1 MRAQRDPH
9 PSGGCLDSQ
18 SVKTTGVGGA
28 ARGFDGGKKVK
39 GRKRHLLVD
48 TLGLVVAL
56 VITAAHVSDQAGA
69 RLVFARRGAAGAKL
83 QKVWVDGTY
92 GGGAWRAEVKRE
104 YGIELEVTK
113 RPEGSKGFSVI
124 RKRWVVERS
133 FGWGSQARRLVLD
146 YEKTVESS
154 AALYWWRMSRILL
167 RRQAAEQGARETVA

>member
-1 MRAQRDPH
+1 MA
-9 PSGGCLDSQ
+9 
-18 SVKTTGVGGA
+18 
-28 ARGFDGGKKVK
+28 
-39 GRKRHLLVD
+39 
-48 TLGLVVAL
+48 
-56 VITAAHVSDQAGA
+56 
-69 RLVFARRGAAGAKL
+69 
-83 QKVWVDGTY
+83 GTY

-154 AALYWWRMSRILL
+154 GALYWWRMSRILDII
-167 RRQAAEQGARETVA
+167 